1 VSHFGVAPCFFFQ
14 FVLVTLLT
22 ANTPL
27 RIASCPVVLRYPCW
41 DGHLG
46 SKGTLMERFD
56 ACMPLVEAAR
66 TVGLFALSVA
76 LLMVVLGE

>member
-1 VSHFGVAPCFFFQ
+1 
-14 FVLVTLLT
+14 
-22 ANTPL
+22 
-27 RIASCPVVLRYPCW
+27 
-41 DGHLG
+41 
-46 SKGTLMERFD
+46 MERFD